1 MNNDEQN
8 FMIDDL
14 KSPIQEIKQKEHIL
28 LVSQNQFEIKAAYLE
43 NLQLRELFIEK
54 RQNRSLVNNIY
65 KAKVSKI
72 IPGMQSAFVE
82 ITPDQ
87 SAFLYVDDLRYLN
100 VDDLEDKEIFTT
112 ADQLPQSDLN
122 DSSID
127 LFTDAQMNAQTSIL
141 TDLQVATDTISE
153 EPNTYPIIPTKQPIQ
168 QMLHEGQELLVQVSK
183 DPISTKGA
191 RVTTR
196 IALAGRYLVYIPK
209 MEQISVSRR
218 ISQEAEKERLEQ
230 ILQQLLG
237 HQTPLTEIIQVERAS
252 QLPKRIEGGLI
263 ARTAAQD
270 CDFSELQEDFL
281 RLYQIWK
288 NIQKEMDNPKTHLPS
303 LLYKEL
309 NLPLRVLRD
318 LSSVQLSQM
327 LIDSHE
333 LKNEIV
339 DLINKYHPNLID
351 TQKIKVETE
360 DIFEKYGVDAEINRA
375 LNRKVFLPSGGYLI
389 IDQTEALTSIDVNT
403 GKYVGKFNFEETIL
417 NNNLEAVKEIAY
429 QIKIRNLGGMII
441 LDLIDMEKQDDKDRV
456 YTALLDAL
464 TEDRIK
470 CNVSTINELGLI
482 EITRKRERDSLI
494 QTICEPCFY
503 CQGNGYLKNPYKMT
517 QEIYREL
524 SMQLPKMQGVHKVKL
539 EVHPHLYHE
548 YFHDSKAIFQHILDL
563 SKSFG
568 KEVIL
573 MAKETLHFE
582 QFLYSALE

>member
-1 MNNDEQN
+1 
-8 FMIDDL
+8 MIDDL
-14 KSPIQEIKQKEHIL
+14 KSPIQEIKQKEHML

-112 ADQLPQSDLN
+112 ADQLTQGELVDTQ
-122 DSSID
+122 ID
-127 LFTDAQMNAQTSIL
+127 LFSDPLLDVHANANADDQTTQNSAL
-141 TDLQVATDTISE
+141 NTISE
-153 EPNTYPIIPTKQPIQ
+153 EPSAYPIIPTKQPIQ

-218 ISQEAEKERLEQ
+218 ISQESEKERLEQ
-230 ILQQLLG
+230 ILEQLLG

-288 NIQKEMDNPKTHLPS
+288 NIQKEMDNPKTPLPS
-303 LLYKEL
+303 LIYKEL

-351 TQKIKVETE
+351 PQKIKVETE

-524 SMQLPKMQGVHKVKL
+524 SMQLPKMQGIHKVKL

-548 YFHDSKAIFQHILDL
+548 YLHDSKAIFQHILDL